1 MRMMAKMI
9 WRQVLLLIIVT
20 SAAVALMDGGNYA
33 RYFLQQQGVGGTCN
47 DGHISVTRLKILHS
61 DQLQSLLCWLLHM
74 GPALPHLGGRPSGPT

>member
-33 RYFLQQQGVGGTCN
+33 RYFLQQQGVELIEMGT
-47 DGHISVTRLKILHS
+47 SV
-61 DQLQSLLCWLLHM
+61 
-74 GPALPHLGGRPSGPT
+74 